1 MFNHFLLPVDDYT
14 LEHADFARL
23 SALAKR
29 DSAKITL
36 THVSDPLPPTFYLQN
51 GFGGDY
57 ITIPDHRRACES
69 YATKMFRSVTER
81 LAQGI
86 TIDNLHVFNGDVS
99 EGILEAAKKSAA
111 DVILMT
117 SHKRS
122 GIGALLMGSET
133 REVMAESRLP
143 VLVL

>member
-29 DSAKITL
+29 DGARITL
-36 THVSDPLPPTFYLQN
+36 AHVSDPLPPTFYLQN

-69 YATKMFRSVTER
+69 YAAKMFRSVTER
-81 LAQGI
+81 LAPGI
-86 TIDNLHVFNGDVS
+86 TIDSVHVFNGDVT
-99 EGILEAAKKSAA
+99 EGIMEAAKKAAA

-122 GIGALLMGSET
+122 GFRALLLGSET
-133 REVMAESRLP
+133 REVMTESRLP